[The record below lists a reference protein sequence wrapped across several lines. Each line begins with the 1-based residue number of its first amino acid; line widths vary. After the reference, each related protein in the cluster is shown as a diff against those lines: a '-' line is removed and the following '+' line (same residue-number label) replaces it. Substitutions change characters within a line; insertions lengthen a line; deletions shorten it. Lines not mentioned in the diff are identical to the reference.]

1 MFLVLLILAVSAC
14 VIFGPGLWVSYV
26 LKKYNREPESNF
38 PGTGGELARHLL
50 DRYNLQD
57 VKVVVTETGDHY
69 SPEDRSVALTK
80 DKFNGKTLASIVIA
94 AHECGHAIQHAN
106 REPLFLLRHRLAQ
119 SAHSAQIIGSALLA
133 ASPVVGGLTMMPHL
147 SILSFSGAFL
157 VLGYGLVVQLVTLPV
172 ELDASFKKAL
182 PLLNT
187 GYISEA
193 QLGPSK
199 IILRAAALTYVAGTL
214 MQILNFWRWIAVL
227 RR

>member
-1 MFLVLLILAVSAC
+1 MLLILAVSAC

-106 REPLFLLRHRLAQ
+106 GQRRCAIRCDGIYAPAACRVRSRPVARYSGTISIVLQPMFAQ
-119 SAHSAQIIGSALLA
+119 
-133 ASPVVGGLTMMPHL
+133 ASRP
-147 SILSFSGAFL
+147 
-157 VLGYGLVVQLVTLPV
+157 
-172 ELDASFKKAL
+172 
-182 PLLNT
+182 
-187 GYISEA
+187 
-193 QLGPSK
+193 
-199 IILRAAALTYVAGTL
+199 
-214 MQILNFWRWIAVL
+214 
-227 RR
+227 